1 MKITPNRS
9 FLAPA
14 LAVLLVLCHGPISSL
29 AASVHPSTVRT
40 AVGGSA
46 KITPSGTAVTA
57 VVVAVVVTAVSLGL
71 AYLAAATDITALTD
85 VTARAGG
92 ELGGPIPVGT
102 RHQRI
107 ADARTTM
114 HAIAQAE
121 FDH

>member
-1 MKITPNRS
+1 MKMTPNRS

-29 AASVHPSTVRT
+29 AASVHPSTVGS

-46 KITPSGTAVTA
+46 KITPSSTVATA

-71 AYLAAATDITALTD
+71 AYLAAATDITMLTD

-92 ELGGPIPVGT
+92 ELGGIPVGT
-102 RHQRI
+102 RHQKI